1 MKRQKSAVYKNRLL
15 VIAFLIL
22 ITASYVIALFLGYK
36 FTRNFVEN
44 DFNTKKV
51 EVFDQSLSAYN
62 DFFQN
67 RIGEVSYYQGYLDS
81 ISGRKYADSIISHY
95 PFVERIVF
103 ADVQIS
109 NHYLNHGFAI
119 HKLYM
124 SPKAIYQY
132 GENVP
137 RDSILLYKAGVDSSL
152 SLSTADEFNN
162 MAVKFVSFIESSDSS
177 RVLSGSEIFNSF
189 YSVNS
194 AKISYMTIPRRDEIN
209 TFKMFMKSSLKDSSI
224 YEFDV
229 LTFFLNPKKIVINN
243 VHPELYQTVSIEP
256 LFYEPSESDPA
267 VITTQMSLFGA
278 LSNYK
283 MYFRSSHLFLNK
295 EVASLFVPIGLVI
308 SAIYLFLL
316 FIAYLIYRN
325 LKISFRMFKL

>member
-44 DFNTKKV
+44 DFNTKKI
-51 EVFDQSLSAYN
+51 EVFDQSLATYN

-103 ADVQIS
+103 TDVQIS
-109 NHYLNHGFAI
+109 NHYLNHGFSTQS
-119 HKLYM
+119 LFLT
-124 SPKAIYQY
+124 PRAIYQY
-132 GENVP
+132 GEKVSQ
-137 RDSILLYKAGVDSSL
+137 DSILLYKAGVDSSL
-152 SLSTADEFNN
+152 SLTTADEFNN
-162 MAVKFVSFIESSDSS
+162 MAVKFVSFIDSSDSS
-177 RVLSGSEIFNSF
+177 KVLSGSEIFNSF

-194 AKISYMTIPRRDEIN
+194 AKISYMTIPRREEIS
-209 TFKMFMKSSLKDSSI
+209 TFKSFMKNSLKDSSI

-229 LTFFLNPKKIVINN
+229 MT
-243 VHPELYQTVSIEP
+243 
-256 LFYEPSESDPA
+256 
-267 VITTQMSLFGA
+267 
-278 LSNYK
+278 
-283 MYFRSSHLFLNK
+283 
-295 EVASLFVPIGLVI
+295 
-308 SAIYLFLL
+308 
-316 FIAYLIYRN
+316 
-325 LKISFRMFKL
+325 

>member
-109 NHYLNHGFAI
+109 NHYLDHGVAI
-119 HKLYM
+119 
-124 SPKAIYQY
+124 
-132 GENVP
+132 
-137 RDSILLYKAGVDSSL
+137 R
-152 SLSTADEFNN
+152 
-162 MAVKFVSFIESSDSS
+162 
-177 RVLSGSEIFNSF
+177 
-189 YSVNS
+189 
-194 AKISYMTIPRRDEIN
+194 
-209 TFKMFMKSSLKDSSI
+209 
-224 YEFDV
+224 
-229 LTFFLNPKKIVINN
+229 
-243 VHPELYQTVSIEP
+243 
-256 LFYEPSESDPA
+256 
-267 VITTQMSLFGA
+267 
-278 LSNYK
+278 
-283 MYFRSSHLFLNK
+283 
-295 EVASLFVPIGLVI
+295 
-308 SAIYLFLL
+308 
-316 FIAYLIYRN
+316 
-325 LKISFRMFKL
+325 